1 MIIYFEDSLIHNLFN
16 ILKLCRKNF
25 ILFFLEIHQTSAMEL
40 LLEKIISFR
49 QRIRSASFGELWL
62 SARQFF
68 YRIFFQMKS
77 IGVAGRMEDYEK
89 RKLSIFNQLNFLQLF
104 AGLFIPLMG
113 LIHKDN
119 LPFSAWLLACFPCS
133 ISMVVL
139 LLNYWK
145 KYEAAR
151 LCYFILYPFFTGFV
165 YLKGMN
171 AGVELHFILYGIL
184 AVFFLQDMGY
194 MLFTI
199 ALSMVNYF
207 LLSVVLKDFS
217 YEVKQENKF
226 LYYLNHL
233 LALGFIFYGLFL
245 IKKENNS
252 YQFRLL
258 RKQKAL
264 HRKNIEI
271 RKQSEVIAE
280 KAKLLEEQKAE
291 LAELNSLKTRLF
303 SVIAHDLRSPMY
315 AMRNLF
321 RNIHQQNLPAREVKT
336 MVPDVLMDLN
346 YTIGLMENL
355 LQWSKTQMQSAAAR
369 PAEVDISKMI
379 IEVLQLM
386 RLQAEAKQ
394 IYIGNKNDGAVLAF
408 ADKDMIQL
416 VLRNLISNAI
426 KFTPQQG
433 SVEVGVNEAPSF
445 VEVYVQDSGI
455 GISKEAMQK
464 ISETNFYT
472 TKGTSSESGT
482 GLGLMLCKEFVNK
495 NGGQMHIESIPGK
508 GSIFSFTLPRGQ

>member
-1 MIIYFEDSLIHNLFN
+1 M
-16 ILKLCRKNF
+16 
-25 ILFFLEIHQTSAMEL
+25 EI
-40 LLEKIISFR
+40 LLEKITAIQQKLRSFE
-49 QRIRSASFGELWL
+49 FGELL
-62 SARQFF
+62 KLLKHTTTKTLLQ
-68 YRIFFQMKS
+68 IKN
-77 IGVAGRMEDYEK
+77 IGIAGKMDNYEK

-104 AGLFIPLMG
+104 VGILIPVIGLL
-113 LIHKDN
+113 HNDS
-119 LPFSAWLLACFPCS
+119 LPFSIWILACLPCS
-133 ISMVVL
+133 ISVVVL
-139 LLNYWK
+139 LLNHLK
-145 KYEAAR
+145 KFEAAQ

-207 LLSVVLKDFS
+207 LLSIVLKDFS
-217 YEVKQENKF
+217 YEVKHENRF
-226 LYYLNHL
+226 LYFLNHL

-258 RKQKAL
+258 RKQRAL
-264 HRKNIEI
+264 HKKNFEVN
-271 RKQSEVIAE
+271 KQSEIIAE
-280 KAKLLEEQKAE
+280 KARLLEKQTNE
-291 LAELNSLKTRLF
+291 LEELNSLKTKLF

-321 RNIHQQNLPAREVKT
+321 RNIHQQNVPAHDVK
-336 MVPDVLMDLN
+336 MMIPDVLMDLN

-355 LQWSKTQMQSAAAR
+355 LQWSKTQMQSSAAHS
-369 PAEVDISKMI
+369 EEIDISKMI
-379 IEVLQLM
+379 HEVLQLM

-394 IYIGNKNDGAVLAF
+394 IYIEMKNDSSVFAL
-408 ADKDMIQL
+408 ADKDMINL

-426 KFTPQQG
+426 KFTPQRG
-433 SVEVGVNEAPSF
+433 MIEIGVNEAPQF
-445 VEVYVQDSGI
+445 IEVYVQDSGI

-464 ISETNFYT
+464 INESNFFT

-482 GLGLMLCKEFVNK
+482 GLGLMLCKEFLNK

-508 GSIFSFTLPRGQ
+508 GSIFSFTLPRS